1 MPALAPVVDEGGVG
15 VDSLLVAEVS
25 VEAAVQLGYPGP
37 AGARSRLANIS
48 SSDLLV
54 LPGEA
59 AGEVSP
65 GLHQPLA
72 GAAPRRTEGDE
83 GVPRLLADHL
93 TV

>member
-1 MPALAPVVDEGGVG
+1 M
-15 VDSLLVAEVS
+15 
-25 VEAAVQLGYPGP
+25 
-37 AGARSRLANIS
+37 S

-59 AGEVSP
+59 AGQLSP

-72 GAAPRRTEGDE
+72 GAAPRRAEGDE
-83 GVPRLLADHL
+83 GVLRLLADHL